1 MKKLTLVIIL
11 ICCSNCSKYQK
22 EKIDLENIQP
32 EYLEEKKSDTLTEP
46 NYIAI
51 FDEKTK
57 KKSFLTKNEMKIVN
71 KNLEKSINEYNHQ
84 LKIKLAKWNRE
95 NRNIK
100 WNFDKEKIDLRYY
113 FRQYIIS
120 TNEDGDKII
129 RVFCFCSYSG
139 DWENEII
146 HVHDGGDCYLN
157 LRINLTKNKTEYFG
171 INGLT

>member
-57 KKSFLTKNEMKIVN
+57 KI
-71 KNLEKSINEYNHQ
+71 I
-84 LKIKLAKWNRE
+84 
-95 NRNIK
+95 
-100 WNFDKEKIDLRYY
+100 FDKK
-113 FRQYIIS
+113 
-120 TNEDGDKII
+120 
-129 RVFCFCSYSG
+129 
-139 DWENEII
+139 
-146 HVHDGGDCYLN
+146 
-157 LRINLTKNKTEYFG
+157 
-171 INGLT
+171 